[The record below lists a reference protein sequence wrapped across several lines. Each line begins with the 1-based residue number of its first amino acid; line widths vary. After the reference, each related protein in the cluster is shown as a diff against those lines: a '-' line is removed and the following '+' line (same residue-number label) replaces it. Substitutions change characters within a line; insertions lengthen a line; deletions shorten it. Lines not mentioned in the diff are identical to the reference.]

1 MPEEINRLLTD
12 HLADLLFT
20 PSEDGDENLRRE
32 GIPATK
38 IFFVGN
44 VMIDSLVRL
53 LPSAKKTSTDSVP
66 ERYALVTLH
75 RPANVDNSVT
85 LKGILESPL
94 EVNRDLAV
102 VFPAHP
108 RTRKRI
114 SDFGLNAGQ
123 LLLLDPLPYVVVITD
138 SGGIQEETTYLGIPC
153 LTVRENTE
161 RPITVSMG
169 TNVLVG
175 RDRDK
180 LRSSRALVGDPKK
193 ENCAAPLGWTRRGAN
208 RRGSG

>member
-53 LPSAKKTSTDSVP
+53 LPLAKKTSTDSVP
-66 ERYALVTLH
+66 KRYALVTLH
-75 RPANVDNSVT
+75 RPANVDDSVT
-85 LKGILESPL
+85 LKGILESLL

-123 LLLLDPLPYVVVITD
+123 LLLLDPLPYQVSTPPATSVRIRLSGPFITD
-138 SGGIQEETTYLGIPC
+138 LPCNLIQALFRRSNLAKQRVYPTVAGVKTSL
-153 LTVRENTE
+153 LTRSE
-161 RPITVSMG
+161 R
-169 TNVLVG
+169 
-175 RDRDK
+175 
-180 LRSSRALVGDPKK
+180 
-193 ENCAAPLGWTRRGAN
+193 
-208 RRGSG
+208 